1 MYLIRTYFFKIGLAL
16 KRSVLYFAVISK
28 NSWKFQENYLT
39 FIFRGVFHLELSMF
53 YQNKYFFKKLAFEKI
68 LISENLQYEK
78 ELEKVRM

>member
-28 NSWKFQENYLT
+28 NSWKFQENYL
-39 FIFRGVFHLELSMF
+39 RSSLEEF
-53 YQNKYFFKKLAFEKI
+53 FTWNYQCFSKNKYFFKKLAFEKI